1 MAGHLDINHLT
12 MYDTQMALFQ
22 QALELKD
29 KPLNITAANELLTSL
44 RKSHVLS
51 GSMPNP
57 EKLTH
62 CSGADPVMML
72 PLYIYS
78 NIYNLR
84 NGKELSSPV
93 HRDGYSVTVSGVASY
108 KAVRC

>member
-1 MAGHLDINHLT
+1 
-12 MYDTQMALFQ
+12 MYDIQMALFQ

-62 CSGADPVMML
+62 CSGTDSIMVL
-72 PLYIYS
+72 PLYIYT
-78 NIYNLR
+78 NIYNLK
-84 NGKELSSPV
+84 NGKELLSPV
-93 HRDGYSVTVSGVASY
+93 HRDGYSITVSGFAS
-108 KAVRC
+108 